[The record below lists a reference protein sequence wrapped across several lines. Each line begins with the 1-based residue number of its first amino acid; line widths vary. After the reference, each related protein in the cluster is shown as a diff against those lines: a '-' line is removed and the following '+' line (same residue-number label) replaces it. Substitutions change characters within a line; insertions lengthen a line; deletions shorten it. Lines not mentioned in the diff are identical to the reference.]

1 MRRFSIARWGMKPD
15 FIVIGAGIIGL
26 ATAQRLL
33 TQGAA
38 VTVLERGLAGQES
51 SWAGGGILS
60 PLCPWDYPDEVTRLT
75 TYGAALFP
83 AWAASLHEATGID
96 SEYAVSGMLV
106 LPPAPPLD
114 TEWDAQAA
122 RQWCTAHGVRMEEKT
137 SLTCAAAHPSLSP
150 LPTPSSKGRER
161 TNGAGGEGDTLFLP
175 DVAQVRNPRLLRA
188 LRQQVVALGGRM
200 VEHCTVRDMVAGSGR
215 VQALATSCGAFSAG
229 NYIVTAGA
237 WSKEVLGQYALQLDI
252 KPVRGQMLLFKFD
265 APPLRHIVVQG
276 DLYLIPR
283 RDGHLLI
290 GSTLEEVGFDQHTTV
305 AAHDDLYQRAQR
317 LLPQLCDMPLVRHWA
332 GLRPASPRNIPTI
345 ARHPQLDNLYLNS
358 GHFRYGVTMA
368 PASVEILLN
377 ELAGAPQ
384 PFDVAPYRAGWG
396 I

>member
-1 MRRFSIARWGMKPD
+1 MKSD

-33 TQGAA
+33 AQGAA

-83 AWAASLHEATGID
+83 AWAQALHEATGID
-96 SEYAVSGMLV
+96 SEYEVSGMLV
-106 LPPAPPLD
+106 LPPFD
-114 TEWDAQAA
+114 GQAA
-122 RQWCTAHGVRMEEKT
+122 RQWCATHGVAVNSAEE
-137 SLTCAAAHPSLSP
+137 
-150 LPTPSSKGRER
+150 
-161 TNGAGGEGDTLFLP
+161 GALFLP
-175 DVAQVRNPRLLRA
+175 DVAQVRNPHLLRA
-188 LRQQVVALGGRM
+188 LRQQVAALGGRM
-200 VEHCTVRDMVAGSGR
+200 VEHCTVRDMVVGGGR
-215 VQALATSCGAFSAG
+215 VQVLATSGGVFSAE

-265 APPLRHIVVQG
+265 APPLNHIVLQG
-276 DLYLIPR
+276 GLYLIPR
-283 RDGHLLI
+283 RDGHLLV
-290 GSTLEEVGFDQHTTV
+290 GSTLEEVGFDKHTTV
-305 AAHDDLYQRAQR
+305 TARDDLYQRAQR
-317 LLPQLCDMPLVRHWA
+317 VLPQLCDMPLVRHWA
-332 GLRPASPRNIPTI
+332 GLRPASPRNIPTV

-384 PFDVAPYRAGWG
+384 PFDVEPYRAGWG
-396 I
+396 V

>member
-1 MRRFSIARWGMKPD
+1 MRGLVRAMWGMKPD

-33 TQGAA
+33 AQGAA
-38 VTVLERGLAGQES
+38 VTVLERGVAGQES

-75 TYGAALFP
+75 TCGAALFP
-83 AWAASLHEATGID
+83 AWAQALHGATGID
-96 SEYAVSGMLV
+96 SEYEVSGMLV
-106 LPPAPPLD
+106 LPPFD
-114 TEWDAQAA
+114 GQAA
-122 RQWCTAHGVRMEEKT
+122 RQWCAAHGVAVNSAEE
-137 SLTCAAAHPSLSP
+137 
-150 LPTPSSKGRER
+150 
-161 TNGAGGEGDTLFLP
+161 GALFLP

-188 LRQQVVALGGRM
+188 LRQQVAALGGRM
-200 VEHCTVRDMVAGSGR
+200 VEQCSVRELVAVNGR
-215 VQALATSCGAFSAG
+215 VQALATSGGVFSAE

-252 KPVRGQMLLFKFD
+252 KPVRGQMLLFKFA

-276 DLYLIPR
+276 GLYLIPR
-283 RDGHLLI
+283 RDGHLLV
-290 GSTLEEVGFDQHTTV
+290 GSTLEEVGFDKHTTIT
-305 AAHDDLYQRAQR
+305 AHDDLYQRAQR

-384 PFDVAPYRAGWG
+384 PFDVAPYQAGWG
-396 I
+396 V